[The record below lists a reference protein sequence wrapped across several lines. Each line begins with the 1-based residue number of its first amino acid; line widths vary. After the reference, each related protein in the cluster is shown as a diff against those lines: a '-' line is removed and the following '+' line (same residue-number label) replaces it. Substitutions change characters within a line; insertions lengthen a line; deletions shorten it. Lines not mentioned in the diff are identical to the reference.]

1 MFVADPLL
9 GPFVV
14 PERFE
19 RLLRAPEVQRLRE
32 VRLLNTT
39 TPSLAGLSDVRRFT
53 HTLAVTH
60 LALRLTERLQ
70 WKYPRR
76 SLDTLV
82 VAAIVHDVGSPA
94 FAHLFEYLLNS
105 KYGFSH

>member
-1 MFVADPLL
+1 MFVADPLH
-9 GPFVV
+9 GPFAI
-14 PERFE
+14 PQRFE

-60 LALRLTERLQ
+60 LALRAATRLA
-70 WKYPRR
+70 RR
-76 SLDTLV
+76 HSQQDLDALV
-82 VAAIVHDVGSPA
+82 VPAPLHDVGSRACPRR
-94 FAHLFEYLLNS
+94 F
-105 KYGFSH
+105 KY